1 MEIFL
6 IAILAI
12 LAIFIYL
19 LIGIGVSLGV
29 HVAHKYFDFE
39 FLDIDEGEDMLI
51 VFWPLYIIGLILIL
65 PVAFFYHLYEEIVEF
80 IDDICNE
87 REGE

>member
-1 MEIFL
+1 MKIFL
-6 IAILAI
+6 IAI

-29 HVAHKYFDFE
+29 HVASKYFDFE
-39 FLDIDEGEDMLI
+39 FLDISEGEDMLI
-51 VFWPLYIIGLILIL
+51 VFWPLYVIGLILIL
-65 PVAFFYHLYEEIVEF
+65 PVAFSYHLYEEIVEF

-87 REGE
+87 AEEGE